1 MISGSKESSSSSS
14 KDSGGLKPEVQ
25 AWFGVHTYKAMLE
38 SLLSLD
44 DIDIDIL
51 LMLREEVFSKP
62 DCSFYTLLVIRNL
75 LKESSISSVDSSD
88 STAINA
94 STILVKNSLD
104 ILRFIAVP
112 QDETELSSMK
122 KFLVGGKGSSSNHDG
137 LADDE
142 SSGDD
147 EEDDDDAAIVRAKS
161 NGRKGGGMK
170 RVIAPVEVKRKKRTR
185 ISRLD
190 QLISIPSH
198 RKVFSKA
205 WLALLSMPLSNAQH
219 KIILKHLPE
228 FVTNNITQPLLLAD
242 YLTQS
247 YEQGGVIAVLA
258 LESLFQLI
266 VKHNLDYPN
275 FFASLFRLCNHD
287 VLSSKYR
294 SKFMK
299 LLTMCLRS
307 ANIPAYIVAAFA
319 KRLSQLSLRVPSPS
333 ALFCVAQVTWLLRNN
348 PQCMVLVHRHLA
360 AKKGEEDDSNTNT
373 NADDDKHDFDPYE
386 VHDLEKCNAIYSSL
400 WEMETLSAHSLH
412 TVSTFAKA
420 LQGAPSTSSDID
432 APSLIVEDFIE
443 HTYASLMEA
452 EASSNKQKK
461 NEKNTA
467 LAFKEPVKFLGADD
481 VTRQCFGSL

>member
-14 KDSGGLKPEVQ
+14 KDSGVLKSEVQ

-62 DCSFYTLLVIRNL
+62 DCSFYALLVIRNL
-75 LKESSISSVDSSD
+75 LKESSISIVDSSD
-88 STAINA
+88 SEAINTSA
-94 STILVKNSLD
+94 ILVKNSLD

-112 QDETELSSMK
+112 VDETELSSMK

-147 EEDDDDAAIVRAKS
+147 EEDADDAAIVRAKS

-170 RVIAPVEVKRKKRTR
+170 RVIAPVETVKRKRTR

-205 WLALLSMPLSNAQH
+205 WLTLLSMPLSNAQH
-219 KIILKHLPE
+219 KVILKHLPE

-266 VKHNLDYPN
+266 VRHNLDYPN

-360 AKKGEEDDSNTNT
+360 AKKGEEDDTTNNSSI
-373 NADDDKHDFDPYE
+373 NADDDNHDFDPYE
-386 VHDLEKCNAIYSSL
+386 VHDLEKSNAIYSSL
-400 WEMETLSAHSLH
+400 WEMETLSSHSLH

-420 LQGAPSTSSDID
+420 LQGAPSTSQDID
-432 APSLIVEDFIE
+432 APSLIVEDFIGVFRLF
-443 HTYASLMEA
+443 YRWAVISVAIYYLCGYFPLLM
-452 EASSNKQKK
+452 
-461 NEKNTA
+461 
-467 LAFKEPVKFLGADD
+467 PY
-481 VTRQCFGSL
+481 